1 MFGQSAGGLALAIF
15 AVLIGA
21 GGIAAALRTRR
32 RREGNLE
39 AYASAGGVVYTIVQ
53 MGCSGLLLV
62 GGVGLTVLIL
72 VQRG

>member
-1 MFGQSAGGLALAIF
+1 VFGQSAGGLALAIF